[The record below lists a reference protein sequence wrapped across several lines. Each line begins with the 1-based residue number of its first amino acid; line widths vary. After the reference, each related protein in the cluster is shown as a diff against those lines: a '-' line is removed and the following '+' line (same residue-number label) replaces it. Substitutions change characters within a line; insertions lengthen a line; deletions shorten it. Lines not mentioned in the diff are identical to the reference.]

1 MLKQEG
7 GMMLK
12 RATCGWVGSAEVN
25 ATLKMTVKKLTPYA
39 APARLIVLLTVL
51 AFVGSA
57 LAATTASAAEPEAA
71 ERTFQAHCAG
81 CHGQDGSGNTAIG
94 KSVGIPDVRAADV
107 QKQSDTHLAELIANG
122 TSKMPPFKNS
132 LNSEQIY
139 AVVGYVRALAR
150 KP

>member
-81 CHGQDGSGNTAIG
+81 CHGQDGSGNTDVG
-94 KSVGIPDVRAADV
+94 KSLKIPDLHSAEV
-107 QKQSDTHLAELIANG
+107 QGNSDEQLSQVITNG
-122 TSKMPPFKNS
+122 KNAMPPFKAS
-132 LNSEQIY
+132 LTDDQIH
-139 AVVGYVRALAR
+139 ALVMYVRQL
-150 KP
+150 KKK